1 MALRK
6 DAKIELMRQVPL
18 FAGCSKRELAE
29 IAQLAD
35 ELDLPSGRELI
46 RQGER
51 GREFFVLADGTV
63 EVSRDGESS
72 ALGPGDFF
80 GEIAL
85 VSDVPRT
92 ATVTSTS
99 PVRLLV
105 ITDRAFRN
113 VLERS
118 PGIQLKVLD
127 ALARRLAPQVL

>member
-6 DAKIELMRQVPL
+6 DAKIELMRRVPL
-18 FAGCSKRELAE
+18 FAGCSKRELGE
-29 IAQLAD
+29 IARLAD
-35 ELDLPSGRELI
+35 ELDLPAGRVLI

-72 ALGPGDFF
+72 SLGAGDFF

-85 VSDVPRT
+85 VSNVPRT

-99 PVRLLV
+99 PVRVLV

-113 VLERS
+113 VLEQS
-118 PGIQLKVLD
+118 PEIQLKVLE
-127 ALARRLAPQVL
+127 ALAQRLAPQVL